1 MGLHFLC
8 SVWYAV
14 LGSFLATLNLFCEER
29 YGISHDLD
37 EFFAY
42 DFMKVRE
49 SACRFA
55 PIHPGQ
61 YTLNLQ
67 LLPFSI
73 CALTMCCR
81 YGSALKKRVCGLI
94 VQCTFLGAFFFT
106 FLTSFPGPFAAN
118 HRVHAFF
125 ESVYFNDGIPTIP
138 GALDTLRR
146 LSRTS
151 DLVVVT

>member
-49 SACRFA
+49 S
-55 PIHPGQ
+55 
-61 YTLNLQ
+61 
-67 LLPFSI
+67 
-73 CALTMCCR
+73 
-81 YGSALKKRVCGLI
+81 
-94 VQCTFLGAFFFT
+94 VQCMPLCTDSSWSVYPKSSASSILHLCAHYVLQIWKCSQEEGMWLNSPVYISRRFFFHL
-106 FLTSFPGPFAAN
+106 FDKFPWSFC
-118 HRVHAFF
+118 
-125 ESVYFNDGIPTIP
+125 S
-138 GALDTLRR
+138 
-146 LSRTS
+146 
-151 DLVVVT
+151 